1 MPYQTKTLLS
11 CLLNICAAYLPNYSL
26 GMIRR
31 NNVHVTLGEVVADAY
46 FNSTLYQHYNWPRT
60 NSILLSD
67 SCTGNIEQ
75 PESL

>member
-1 MPYQTKTLLS
+1 M
-11 CLLNICAAYLPNYSL
+11 
-26 GMIRR
+26 R
-31 NNVHVTLGEVVADAY
+31 VTLGEVVADAY